1 MSEKH
6 DRITVKIPIVLITSL
21 QNSESQPIEYAD
33 SILSLPVDVKVLKS
47 TVKQN
52 LNRISSLREYYQSSL
67 SVYEFTDGKMLH
79 SEDKK
84 FLEQLL
90 KTINDNISDSE
101 ITTETIARK
110 MGISLRNLYSR
121 IHGIVN
127 ITPSSIIREY

>member
-1 MSEKH
+1 
-6 DRITVKIPIVLITSL
+6 
-21 QNSESQPIEYAD
+21 
-33 SILSLPVDVKVLKS
+33 
-47 TVKQN
+47 
-52 LNRISSLREYYQSSL
+52 
-67 SVYEFTDGKMLH
+67 MLH

-127 ITPSSIIREY
+127 ITPSSIIREYRLTYAEHLLMKTKLSVDEIIYKSGFANRGTFFRNFSAKYGCTPKNYRKRNTGNFEPEATEDTENSPGPGV